1 MLIRPIWMQLME
13 SSAPRYPQRPFLM
26 GATSE
31 VIREIKPAKQIV
43 DEMVSEAVKCLQASQ
58 SLVKSKL

>member
-1 MLIRPIWMQLME
+1 
-13 SSAPRYPQRPFLM
+13 M

-43 DEMVSEAVKCLQASQ
+43 DEMISEAVKCLQASQ
-58 SLVKSKL
+58 SLVRSKL